1 MPTREELEMMLED
14 DLRAEDFLRRA
25 SEEIPFDP
33 DRDEEGSQPD
43 GDEEEDAWTGL
54 Y

>member
-1 MPTREELEMMLED
+1 MPTKEELEMMLED
-14 DLRAEDFLRRA
+14 DLRAEDFLRRV

-33 DRDEEGSQPD
+33 DSDEEGEPD
-43 GDEEEDAWTGL
+43 GDEEEDAWAGL